1 MAKKKSA
8 HLLGI
13 GLDSD
18 GQKRITQAEKFSL
31 VGGTEETHEFMTETV
46 IKTFEDLKRKGRELE
61 DTSADELSDILRK
74 ICQIGEADEI
84 LWNGRD
90 SRKIWRF

>member
-74 ICQIGEADEI
+74 
-84 LWNGRD
+84 NMPNRR
-90 SRKIWRF
+90 S

>member
-1 MAKKKSA
+1 MGRKKSA

-31 VGGTEETHEFMTETV
+31 VGGTEETHDFMTETV
-46 IKTFEDLKRKGRELE
+46 MKTFEDLKRRGKELE
-61 DTSADELSDILRK
+61 ETSPDELSDILRK
-74 ICQIGEADEI
+74 NMPD
-84 LWNGRD
+84 R
-90 SRKIWRF
+90 RR

>member
-1 MAKKKSA
+1 MAKKKPA

-31 VGGTEETHEFMTETV
+31 VGGTEETHDFMTETV
-46 IKTFEDLKRKGRELE
+46 MKTFEELKRKGKELE
-61 DTSADELSDILRK
+61 ETSAPELSDILRK
-74 ICQIGEADEI
+74 NMPD
-84 LWNGRD
+84 R
-90 SRKIWRF
+90 RK